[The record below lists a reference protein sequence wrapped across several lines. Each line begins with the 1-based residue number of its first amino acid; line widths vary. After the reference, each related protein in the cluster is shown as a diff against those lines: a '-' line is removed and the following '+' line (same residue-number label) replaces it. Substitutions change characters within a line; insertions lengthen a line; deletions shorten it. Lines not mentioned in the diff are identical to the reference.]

1 MKMNYNNINSKLK
14 EKNEKF
20 QIEHKVIQDLIQKEF
35 IDSCEKILIENKP
48 KFIEDYFKRINLII
62 KNYYGE
68 EIFQR
73 VKSLNKI
80 IHQNKIGFINNI
92 YFPMFKLCSLAI
104 KLYNSKTINS
114 IENPKILFLKN
125 YRPHCMS
132 SENNNNLNVN
142 DTAIHYCGGNLLII
156 SENSNN
162 NNNNIN
168 IANNTFIICTKCKKS
183 YFPISI
189 PMLCCYCHSF
199 YYSEVIPENI
209 KNNNCYLATW
219 SKYHC
224 KNINN
229 EKMSCIKCGEP
240 FWLKNNKLFCK
251 KCKFEI
257 EPNNI
262 IWTCLICNSDFNSNA
277 KIYNPLE
284 FKEAQ
289 LILKEAFL
297 YKKIVKPIELPC
309 KCISNESQ
317 IEQIHFFHR
326 IKNNTNTNINKN
338 ECKGL
343 LYFNE
348 INNKK
353 FIVCSLCLN
362 IYSMNK
368 FKWICP
374 ICYKSFTTSKIK
386 IFYLKEKNNNINT
399 IYKNKK
405 ININDNNNN
414 NPNLKESSKKKQRV
428 ISILDTENSYN
439 SINNDISN
447 NNFNKIT
454 NQNSKIYLSPNKND
468 LNNYKIRNANSYIKK
483 QPKDLNKISACYSSS
498 SKDLQAKNNNNRINN
513 KTISNNIS
521 FNNNNGIRKKIHNKI
536 RKNNTINN
544 GCLYSLNIKK
554 RRNLSEI
561 PNELKSEI
569 YFLMSKNNK
578 HENKYNSGTGSTIF
592 SSLSNYN
599 LNSPKET
606 IIKTTI
612 DQNINNSNNRTMKTV
627 ENNNTINNKKI
638 INNVNNFNLHKN
650 KKNNINDNEKNSFCY
665 KSKKRNILINNNFN
679 DIYQKKINNN
689 NNNKE
694 IIKIKNNNINYYVNN
709 INTINNEINCKIIN
723 NNLLSPK
730 NYKKLDFLKNIEN
743 KNDCNNENIFH
754 KKLNKR
760 QKGHKSFYIK
770 DKKFI
775 LFSPENQVRNNKNGH
790 FNSKNIFKINDIQ
803 LENKQKIPHKE
814 LNIIKNFNKNRNNLN
829 KKKEEL
835 DYFNNSLNKKEYIKY
850 NINNS
855 LNFNNNNNNINNL
868 TINNNNSNSKYNL
881 NHNNSIN
888 SDYNLKRKKNTSFEK
903 INKSKIKNINISI
916 ASPKINNNNYN
927 LSFSTELKN
936 ILLNKRKINTINNIS
951 INSKISSKE
960 NISNSQTNN
969 SNNNENDNS
978 NNNKL
983 KKFNF
988 DDYTIITQ
996 LGQGSFGKI
1005 YLVKDSNE
1013 NIYSMKKILL
1023 SEELDVKSVLDE
1035 YNMCYNLSHPN
1046 IIKIIGVYSNKLDKT
1061 TYVVYV
1067 LMEVGISDWEK
1078 EINSYKAKQAFYSES
1093 DLINILKQLIS
1104 SLSFLQKKNISHRDI
1119 KPQNILI
1126 FKNKIYKLTDFGEA
1140 RKIIEKDKNNKSSAQ
1155 YSLKGTELYMS
1166 PLLFNGLRT
1175 GQIDIKHNTYKSDVY
1190 SLGLC
1195 LLYAATTNEKTLF
1208 EIRRIIE
1215 MDKIKKYIYYVL
1227 KDKYSDKLI
1236 DIISIMLELYEEK
1249 RPDFIELENIIV
1261 NY

>member
-1 MKMNYNNINSKLK
+1 MNYNINSKLK
-14 EKNEKF
+14 EKNEKLR
-20 QIEHKVIQDLIQKEF
+20 IDYKMIQELIQKEF

-48 KFIEDYFKRINLII
+48 KFIEDFFNKINLII
-62 KNYYGE
+62 KNCYGE
-68 EIFQR
+68 EVFQK
-73 VKSLNKI
+73 VKPLNKI
-80 IHQNKIGFINNI
+80 LSQNKIDFINNL
-92 YFPMFKLCSLAI
+92 YFPMFKLCSLGI
-104 KLYNSKTINS
+104 KLYNSKVVN
-114 IENPKILFLKN
+114 NNMPKISFLIN
-125 YRPHCMS
+125 YRPHCMNK
-132 SENNNNLNVN
+132 ENNKNLNIN
-142 DTAIHYCGGNLLII
+142 TAAIHTCGGNLII
-156 SENSNN
+156 ITENPNN
-162 NNNNIN
+162 NNYIKNNS
-168 IANNTFIICTKCKKS
+168 FIICIKCKKC
-183 YFPISI
+183 YFPNSI
-189 PMLCCYCHSF
+189 PMLCCYCYSF

-209 KNNNCYLATW
+209 KNSNCYLATW

-229 EKMSCIKCGEP
+229 EKMSCIKCGDV
-240 FWLKNNKLFCK
+240 FWLKNNKLYCK
-251 KCKFEI
+251 NCKFEI
-257 EPNNI
+257 EPNSI

-297 YKKIVKPIELPC
+297 YKRIVKPAELPC
-309 KCISNESQ
+309 KCIINETQ

-326 IKNNTNTNINKN
+326 VKHNSNTNTNNK

-343 LYFNE
+343 LYYNE

-353 FIVCSLCLN
+353 FIICSLCLN
-362 IYSMNK
+362 IYSITK

-374 ICYKSFTTSKIK
+374 ICFKPFTTSKVK
-386 IFYLKEKNNNINT
+386 IFHLKEKNNNINNANT

-405 ININDNNNN
+405 IIIKNTKNT
-414 NPNLKESSKKKQRV
+414 SKKKLRI

-439 SINNDISN
+439 SINNNSN
-447 NNFNKIT
+447 NNNNNNRIN
-454 NQNSKIYLSPNKND
+454 NQKNDETYLSPNKNVI
-468 LNNYKIRNANSYIKK
+468 NNYKIRNANSYIKK
-483 QPKDLNKISACYSSS
+483 QPKDLNKLSSCYSSS
-498 SKDLQAKNNNNRINN
+498 SKDLKAKNNNNRINN

-521 FNNNNGIRKKIHNKI
+521 FNNNHNGNRKKIHNII

-561 PNELKSEI
+561 PTELKSEI
-569 YFLMSKNNK
+569 YYLITKNYK

-606 IIKTTI
+606 LIKATI
-612 DQNINNSNNRTMKTV
+612 DHNLNNSNNRTMKTV
-627 ENNNTINNKKI
+627 ENNNPINKIINNNNNIFNLYKNNNNKKI
-638 INNVNNFNLHKN
+638 NN
-650 KKNNINDNEKNSFCY
+650 NDNEKNDFNY
-665 KSKKRNILINNNFN
+665 KSKKRNILISNNLSE
-679 DIYQKKINNN
+679 IYQKKINRENLIKINDNN
-689 NNNKE
+689 NYND
-694 IIKIKNNNINYYVNN
+694 KNNYTDNN
-709 INTINNEINCKIIN
+709 INTINNEYNCKIIN
-723 NNLLSPK
+723 NNILSPK
-730 NYKKLDFLKNIEN
+730 NYKKIDYLKSLEN
-743 KNDCNNENIFH
+743 KIDYNNENIFH

-770 DKKFI
+770 DKKYI
-775 LFSPENQVRNNKNGH
+775 LFSPENQIRNSTKNSQL
-790 FNSKNIFKINDIQ
+790 NSKNIFKINDAP
-803 LENKQKIPHKE
+803 LDNKQKIPHKE
-814 LNIIKNFNKNRNNLN
+814 LNNSKNTNKNRNNLN
-829 KKKEEL
+829 KKK
-835 DYFNNSLNKKEYIKY
+835 DDINYFNYSLNNNEYNKY

-855 LNFNNNNNNINNL
+855 MNSNINNINNL
-868 TINNNNSNSKYNL
+868 TINNNKSNSKYNII
-881 NHNNSIN
+881 HNNSIN
-888 SDYNLKRKKNTSFEK
+888 SNYNIRRKKNSSFEK
-903 INKSKIKNINISI
+903 INKVKIKNININI

-936 ILLNKRKINTINNIS
+936 VLLNKKKVNKKNNLS
-951 INSKISSKE
+951 INSKTSNKE
-960 NISNSQTNN
+960 NVSFTQTNISN
-969 SNNNENDNS
+969 SNNNENDN
-978 NNNKL
+978 NKKL
-983 KKFNF
+983 KNFNF

-1005 YLVKDSNE
+1005 YLVKDSND
-1013 NIYSMKKILL
+1013 NVYSMKKLLL

-1078 EINSYKAKQAFYSES
+1078 EINSFKAKKIFYSET

-1104 SLSFLQKKNISHRDI
+1104 ALSFLQKKNISHRDI

-1140 RKIIEKDKNNKSSAQ
+1140 RKIGEREKNKSLIQ

-1215 MDKIKKYIYYVL
+1215 MDKIKKYVNYVL
-1227 KDKYSDKLI
+1227 KDKYNDKLI
-1236 DIISIMLELYEEK
+1236 DIICTMLEIYEEK
-1249 RPDFIELENIIV
+1249 RPDFIELEKLME